1 MFRTPKVLNRYRV
14 PNYAS
19 APFVFFHILMYNKFG
34 FLSDEKRT
42 QRMNEGVEKTI
53 SRAGANGLATAALI
67 LGVVA
72 ALGFAFVFPP
82 FVFGATA
89 ITLGLLSRIDGF
101 ISLRAKI
108 GICMGA
114 LSMILLLVII
124 ISGIYLIMTNPGL
137 MEDFTDNF
145 NDVYNEVYNELLQQE
160 GGFV

>member
-1 MFRTPKVLNRYRV
+1 LR
-14 PNYAS
+14 
-19 APFVFFHILMYNKFG
+19 YNKFG
-34 FLSDEKRT
+34 YLSGEKRT
-42 QRMNEGVEKTI
+42 LRMNEGVENSI
-53 SRAGANGLATAALI
+53 RRAGANGLATAALI

-89 ITLGLLSRIDGF
+89 ITLGLLSKMDGV

-114 LSMILLLVII
+114 LSMILLLIII
-124 ISGIYLIMTNPGL
+124 ISAIHLIMTNPGL
-137 MEDFTDNF
+137 MQDFTDNF
-145 NDVYNEVYNELLQQE
+145 KDVYNEVYDELLQQE

>member
-1 MFRTPKVLNRYRV
+1 MFRTPKV
-14 PNYAS
+14 PNPAS
-19 APFVFFHILMYNKFG
+19 SPFVFFHILMYNKFG

-42 QRMNEGVEKTI
+42 LRMNEGVENTI

-82 FVFGATA
+82 FICGATA
-89 ITLGLLSRIDGF
+89 ITLGLLSRMDGV

-114 LSMILLLVII
+114 LSMILLLVVII
-124 ISGIYLIMTNPGL
+124 YGMHIIMSNPAL
-137 MEDFTDNF
+137 MQDFTDNF
-145 NDVYNEVYNELLQQE
+145 NDVYNEVYKELLQQE